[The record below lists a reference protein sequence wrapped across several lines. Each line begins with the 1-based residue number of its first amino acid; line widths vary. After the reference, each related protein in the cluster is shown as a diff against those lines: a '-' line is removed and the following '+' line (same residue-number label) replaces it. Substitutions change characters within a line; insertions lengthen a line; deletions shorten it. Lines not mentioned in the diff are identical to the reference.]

1 MASGPK
7 KKKKCRKCKNKGVT
21 APMVTKTIMVQM
33 KGSPSKRLRPKQILV
48 PVEQSLVEPGGSESV
63 S

>member
-1 MASGPK
+1 MIAK
-7 KKKKCRKCKNKGVT
+7 I
-21 APMVTKTIMVQM
+21 IMVPM

-48 PVEQSLVEPGGSESV
+48 PVEQSLVETGSSESV